1 MSLPSVNYNIT
12 QTGTIVLNNIQSAF
26 QFYNTSGENEWN
38 ITGLPKGQT
47 QFINTNGLN
56 QNDNTS
62 NNYIGQLAENIF
74 GSTYTSDFF
83 NNPVSLSTNWE
94 TQLANILTS
103 LNGTTNNGNAS
114 KELIDKMISDQS
126 ERFYVTYNASVS
138 GATAGTYTGLTATG
152 ISSSATCTVSTVINS
167 STEIQ
172 SINVSATNGTFNVNE
187 NVTITNGGG
196 SGVNISISN
205 INSVQTALLN
215 GTLNSS
221 SSPTNA
227 PLEVGD
233 KIKLHYTINCH
244 DDQVSASGNDVS
256 MSQTFFVEYTIV

>member
-1 MSLPSVNYNIT
+1 MSLPSVNYNVI
-12 QTGTIVLNNIQSAF
+12 QTGTIALNNIQSAF
-26 QFYNTSGENEWN
+26 QFYNTSGESEWN

-47 QFINTNGLN
+47 QFTNTNGLN

-62 NNYIGQLAENIF
+62 HNFIRQLAQKAF
-74 GSTYTSDFF
+74 GSMDADDFF
-83 NNPVSLSTNWE
+83 DNSVALSDNWE
-94 TQLANILTS
+94 IQITNILTS
-103 LNGTTNNGNAS
+103 LNGTTANGNAS

-152 ISSSATCTVSTVINS
+152 SSSSATCTVSTVINS

-221 SSPTNA
+221 LTPTNA